1 MRIFA
6 LATNPKC
13 VRNFIR
19 ANRTLYLASQVA
31 SLSLAFAGSLSAQGL
46 TIVTSSLPQGAVGA
60 VYQAGFAVSGGT
72 SPYRWT
78 SNGSVPPGLTVFTSG
93 IIAGVPT
100 TAGSFSFN
108 WVVTD
113 ANNLSTSKSFT
124 IVITGPV
131 LSITTASPLP
141 NGSVGQSY
149 SQTLVAANG
158 APPYQWT
165 AGAGV
170 PPGLT
175 LNPSSGS
182 ITGTPTT
189 LGNYSFQV
197 TVTDSANNTAT
208 SNFALTITAPSL
220 TITTIS
226 PLFNGTVGVA
236 YSQTLTASG
245 GKQPYQWSVVSGS
258 TGGLTL
264 DPNSGALQGTPQTAG
279 AFTFTAQVSD
289 SAGNTAKQQFSL
301 TINTPTLTIVTS
313 GSLPSGAVGVS
324 YNQKLPLTASG
335 GTPPY
340 TWSLTPTIPGL
351 TFDPVNVALNG
362 TPTTPNSY
370 PLTVTVT
377 DSAGLNA
384 TNKSLT
390 LVIAPATLG
399 ITTPRQLPDASL
411 SQPYSQTITAT
422 GGTPP
427 YTWSAAGL
435 PAGLNINSS
444 SGVISGIPTVAGA
457 FGIAITV
464 SDSALAHFSDR
475 FTLNVNQPALPSV
488 TFAGLSGTVAPLTQ
502 VPLQISIASPYP
514 SDINGQ
520 AIISFTPNSGPGDGT
535 IQFSTGGTTASFTIP
550 AGSLSAPHL
559 LMQTGTVAG
568 VIVVSLRFSAGG
580 IDITPSPAPSV
591 TGTIAPAAPVI
602 KDVQVTRTSNSISI
616 AVTGYSTSLE
626 VTQATYTFSAA
637 PGQSLQSTASSISVD
652 VTSLFNTWFQSSNSA
667 QFGSQFVYTQPFNI
681 AGDPT
686 QVIVGTVTLTNR
698 VGQTSFTVNK

>member
-1 MRIFA
+1 MRISAFRSR
-6 LATNPKC
+6 PKC
-13 VRNFIR
+13 VTSHIR
-19 ANRTLYLASQVA
+19 ANRSFNLACQVA
-31 SLSLAFAGSLSAQGL
+31 ALSFAFAGSLSAQGL
-46 TIVTSSLPQGAVGA
+46 TIVTSSLPQGSVGA
-60 VYQAGFAVSGGT
+60 NYQAGFAVSGGT

-78 SNGSVPPGLTVFTSG
+78 ANGSVPPGLEVFISG

-100 TAGSFSFN
+100 TVGSFTFN
-108 WVVTD
+108 LVVTD
-113 ANNLSTSKSFT
+113 ANNLSTSKPFT
-124 IVITGPV
+124 VVITGPAFA
-131 LSITTASPLP
+131 ITTTSPLP
-141 NGSVGQSY
+141 NGSVGQAY
-149 SQTLVAANG
+149 NQTLVVSNG
-158 APPYQWT
+158 TPPYQWT
-165 AGAGV
+165 AGSGV
-170 PPGLT
+170 PPGLA
-175 LNPSSGS
+175 LNLSTGA

-189 LGNYSFQV
+189 VGNYSFQV
-197 TVTDSANNTAT
+197 TVTDSVNDIATA
-208 SNFALTITAPSL
+208 NFALTINVPSV

-245 GKQPYQWSVVSGS
+245 GKQPYQWSVISGN

-264 DPNSGALQGTPQTAG
+264 DPNSGTLQGTPQTAG
-279 AFTFTAQVSD
+279 TFIFTAQVSD
-289 SAGNTAKQQFSL
+289 SAGNTATQQFSL
-301 TINTPTLTIVTS
+301 TINTPTLSIVTS
-313 GSLPSGAVGVS
+313 GSLASGAVGVS
-324 YNQKLPLTASG
+324 YSQKLPLTASG

-340 TWSLTPTIPGL
+340 TWALTPAIPGL
-351 TFDPVNVALNG
+351 AFDPVNVALNG
-362 TPTTPNSY
+362 TPTTPGSF

-384 TNKSLT
+384 SNKSLT

-399 ITTPRQLPDASL
+399 IITPRQLPDASL
-411 SQPYSQTITAT
+411 SLPYNQTITAS

-435 PAGLNINSS
+435 PTGLSINSS
-444 SGVISGIPTVAGA
+444 SGLISGIPTVAGS

-464 SDSALAHFSDR
+464 SDSALAHYSDR

-488 TFAGLSGTVAPLTQ
+488 TFTGLSGAVAPLTQ
-502 VPLQISIASPYP
+502 FPLQIAIASPYP

-550 AGSLSAPHL
+550 AGSLSAPQL

-602 KDVQVTRTSNSISI
+602 KDVQVTRSSNSISI
-616 AVTGYSTSLE
+616 AVTGYSTALE
-626 VTQATYTFSAA
+626 VTQAAYTFSAA

-652 VTSLFNTWFQSSNSA
+652 VTSLFNGWFQSSSSA
-667 QFGSQFVYTQPFNI
+667 PFGSQFVYTQPFNI

-698 VGQTSFTVNK
+698 LGQVVFTVNK